1 MSPTKTFLDTPLL
14 RGAYELA
21 REAHEGPRGRGDRGI
36 EHPLE
41 VARLLHEAGCP
52 EEVVAGGLLHDV
64 LEDTATEPQELRDRL
79 GPQIADLVGAVT
91 EHPAIA
97 AYVRRKAALRGQAVE
112 AGIDSATIFAADK
125 LARMRALNEAGRT
138 PDLRKLD
145 HYRASVRL
153 LRERAPE
160 VPFLARLEAELER
173 LEAGA
178 GAATVL
184 RDGSE
189 ILVRQI
195 EEGDAPLLARA
206 YERSSEESRRRR
218 FVVAPARLSD
228 EDLRYLTEVD
238 GTRHDALIALDPA
251 SGELVGEARYVREV
265 GKSDTAEIAALVV
278 DDWQNRGVATTL
290 LTELTLRARARGL
303 SRYKAIVA
311 SDHHVV
317 LDALAK
323 LGGEPV
329 GAGDGQ
335 VELEFDIP
343 SEGLSER
350 LAGAL
355 RWAAGGQLRLLGQIA
370 RRAVKLT
377 ATH

>member
-14 RGAYELA
+14 QRAYEFA
-21 REAHEGPRGRGDRGI
+21 CEAHEGPRRHAERGI
-36 EHPLE
+36 EHPLQ

-52 EEVVAGGLLHDV
+52 EHVVAAGLLHDV
-64 LEDTATEPQELRDRL
+64 LEDTATEPQELRDRF
-79 GPQIADLVGAVT
+79 GEEIADLVGAVT
-91 EHPAIA
+91 DHPAIA

-112 AGIDSATIFAADK
+112 AGIDSATVFAADK
-125 LARMRALNEAGRT
+125 LVSMRALNEAGRA
-138 PDLRKLD
+138 PDPRRLD

-160 VPFLARLEAELER
+160 VPFLAQLETELEQ
-173 LEAGA
+173 LGANAG
-178 GAATVL
+178 TTIVL
-184 RDGSE
+184 RDGGK
-189 ILVRQI
+189 ILVRPI
-195 EEGDAPLLARA
+195 EETDAPLLARA

-218 FVVAPARLSD
+218 FVVAPDHLSD
-228 EDLRYLTEVD
+228 QDLRYLTEVD
-238 GTRHDALIALDPA
+238 GNRHDALIALDPA
-251 SGELVGEARYVREV
+251 TGELVGEARYVREV
-265 GKSDTAEIAALVV
+265 GKADIAEIAALVV
-278 DDWQNRGVATTL
+278 DDWQNRGVATVL

-303 SRYKAIVA
+303 SRYKAIVS

-317 LDALAK
+317 LEALSK

-370 RRAVKLT
+370 RRAAKLT
-377 ATH
+377 SV